1 MKRLKINELM
11 INDSKINDSS
21 FSCYL
26 KLNKY
31 NVIASVYLKKA
42 LIYQCEA
49 FLLLKLLVWS
59 VIALSNILKLS

>member
-49 FLLLKLLVWS
+49 FLLLKLLV
-59 VIALSNILKLS
+59 